1 MSTRRAG
8 GCRLPRRM
16 VIVAAAVAAVV
27 LGLDAAVPA
36 SARAADLFP
45 VDDWLGSGLKGA
57 GEVVL
62 GPLKLGAGAIAR
74 LLVTII
80 GALADLLVPKS
91 LVKAGLD
98 GVRWLVELPPVGS
111 GVNATGEGLGVR
123 MPHLQQLREVLTW
136 IGVTLL
142 PLGVILAAGR
152 AYLAPGLES
161 ESPSEI
167 LGRVLS
173 AGVGLLVYDWA
184 WGVVTRL
191 VRLVTDGLL
200 GLPWVADGVER
211 MLETLVVG
219 GGAGGGGAGGVGC
232 PPGW

>member
-74 LLVTII
+74 LLVTIV
-80 GALADLLVPKS
+80 GAIADLLVPKS
-91 LVKAGLD
+91 LVRAGLE
-98 GVRWLVELPPVGS
+98 GIRWLVQLPPVGS
-111 GVNATGEGLGVR
+111 SVGQDGAGLGVR

-152 AYLAPGLES
+152 AYLAPGLEG

-167 LGRVLS
+167 PSRVLV
-173 AGVGLLVYDWA
+173 AGLGLVVYDWA
-184 WGVVTRL
+184 WGVVTEL
-191 VRLVTDGLL
+191 VKLITDAL
-200 GLPWVADGVER
+200 
-211 MLETLVVG
+211 
-219 GGAGGGGAGGVGC
+219 
-232 PPGW
+232 